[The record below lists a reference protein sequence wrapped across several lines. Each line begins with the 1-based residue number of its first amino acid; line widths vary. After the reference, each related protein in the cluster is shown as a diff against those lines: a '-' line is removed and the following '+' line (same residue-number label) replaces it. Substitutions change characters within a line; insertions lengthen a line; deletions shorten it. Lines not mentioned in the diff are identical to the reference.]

1 MMALAGM
8 MNDEE
13 CFYDGLSELTSG
25 FFTNEE
31 NMKLHIMISKN
42 TDLNSENK
50 LERSTIDRRLEEAI
64 RVIDSLWTNKKD
76 VRQSVEGLKKIYVK
90 RQLNY
95 TIKRLENKFD
105 STETDVLMDERN
117 DSVSRV

>member
-31 NMKLHIMISKN
+31 NMKLHTMISKN
-42 TDLNSENK
+42 TDLNSAK
-50 LERSTIDRRLEEAI
+50 ILEKSTDDVRLKQVI

-76 VRQSVEGLKKIYVK
+76 FKQSVDGLKKIYVK
-90 RQLNY
+90 RQLYY
-95 TIKRLENKFD
+95 TIKRLENKD
-105 STETDVLMDERN
+105 RKSVVKENDEK
-117 DSVSRV
+117 